1 MKKFNSYIRNNGPPT
16 TNWAEN
22 IKEIVD
28 VSYVE
33 DFWSVLTHMYTPS
46 MMNQT
51 GDLTFFKKGIRPMWE
66 DEENKSGGSWL
77 HQINTNMGNQQP
89 QGGRQQQHKHV
100 DIDDFWLE
108 SLLALIGDNFCG
120 PSPFSSHNDGEDE
133 HICDSIAGMYA
144 CHRAK
149 AWKLA
154 LWTKNYKDEK
164 TTRLIG

>member
-1 MKKFNSYIRNNGPPT
+1 VPT
-16 TNWAEN
+16 PNWAEN

-33 DFWSVLTHMYTPS
+33 DFWSVLTRMNTPS
-46 MMNQT
+46 MMTQM

-66 DEENKSGGSWL
+66 DQENKNGGSWL
-77 HQINTNMGNQQP
+77 HQINTGHPNQP
-89 QGGRQQQHKHV
+89 QQFKQHKHV
-100 DIDDFWLE
+100 DIDEFWVD
-108 SLLALIGDNFCG
+108 SLLALIGDSFCG
-120 PSPFSSHNDGEDE
+120 PNPFTPPNSSNDGGDDLVDD
-133 HICDSIAGMYA
+133 HVCDSIAGIYA